1 MSGTKP
7 YSANYTDLLS
17 ERVGGKALACS
28 DEWFAECANLVK
40 HDEPVFKEGHFVSTG
55 QWMDGWE
62 SRRSFGR
69 ADRGPQDGLPTDR
82 KQADGSPA
90 NRDYDWCVL
99 RLGIP
104 GVIHGVDVET
114 THFRGNAPEFA
125 ALEGAWVNGD
135 VDEGTAWFE
144 LLPKN
149 PTMAH
154 DHNIFDIDNDKPS
167 THLRLKI
174 YPDGGVSRLRAWG
187 TAKVRPEDY
196 VEGELI
202 DLASVMLGG
211 RGLLCSDL
219 FYSSPSNL
227 LMPYPG
233 INMGDGWETKRRR
246 DEGND
251 WSIIKLGLRG
261 SIRKVIVD
269 TAHFKG
275 NFPDSFSLECTA
287 TDREDIDAAD
297 IEWQPVI
304 AQTPLHADQVHLFI
318 QQILVSPDQLF
329 THVRL
334 NIYPDGGVSR
344 LRIFGFP
351 NWADLP
357 ADQGAEDES

>member
-1 MSGTKP
+1 MSGTSP
-7 YSANYTDLLS
+7 YSQQYTDLLS

-28 DEWFAECANLVK
+28 DEWFAECANLVI
-40 HDEPVFKEGHFVSTG
+40 HDDPVFKEGHFVSTG

-69 ADRGPQDGLPTDR
+69 ADRSIAGV
-82 KQADGSPA
+82 
-90 NRDYDWCVL
+90 DYDWCVL

-125 ALEGAWVNGD
+125 ALEGTWAEGD
-135 VDEGTAWFE
+135 VGEDTRWFE
-144 LLPKN
+144 LLPKS
-149 PTMAH
+149 PTAAH
-154 DHNIFDIDNDKPS
+154 DHNQFDIDSNKPC

-174 YPDGGVSRLRAWG
+174 YPDGGVSRLRAYG
-187 TAKVRPEDY
+187 TAKVKPGDY
-196 VEGELI
+196 VDGELV

-211 RGLLCSDL
+211 RGLLCSDMY
-219 FYSSPSNL
+219 YSSPSNL

-251 WSIIKLGLRG
+251 WSIIRLGLRG
-261 SIRKVIVD
+261 NIRKVIVD

-275 NFPDSFSLECTA
+275 NFPDSFSLEA
-287 TDREDIDAAD
+287 TDTELEDLAATGID
-297 IEWQPVI
+297 WQPVI
-304 AQTPLHADQVHLFI
+304 AQSPLHADQAHLFI
-318 QQILVSPDQLF
+318 EQILVAADQLF

-351 NWADLP
+351 NWVELP
-357 ADQGAEDES
+357 AEQAADDES